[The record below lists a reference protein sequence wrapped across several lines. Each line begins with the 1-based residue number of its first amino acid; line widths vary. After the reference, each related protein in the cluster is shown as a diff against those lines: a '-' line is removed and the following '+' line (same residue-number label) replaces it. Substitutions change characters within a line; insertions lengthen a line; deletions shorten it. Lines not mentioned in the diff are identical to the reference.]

1 MITKSEKSLPEE
13 LELKK
18 VPYERKKK
26 YIKLK
31 NNQTIIIV
39 LILINL
45 CVIIGISFLIY
56 YLFKQKYEIKIQ
68 DYESRIQ
75 AKDNEIEN
83 IQKQLNNKIQEK
95 TEIEKKIKQ
104 EENNPKQKDLS
115 PLEKEY
121 LFDIEFYQKNNM
133 AATEDLNRLGY
144 SLIFHTHTLEKGLS
158 HFDLRPFGEQKV
170 SSIMSILNKELKYEN
185 HEKHFSFINGIN
197 SLREYKRVYEE
208 HKWTDRE
215 EYKKV
220 SDFLKNYENIPE
232 QKTGAYILTKEEL
245 KNDYNIDYKKFIKSR
260 HSTRNYKNQEL
271 KIEDIKEAIEMAKY
285 TASACNRQYIKVHY
299 YPTGQMRQ
307 NVIEYA
313 VGKGGLYL
321 EGVNTFIITFD
332 VNGLIGSGERN
343 QGYFNAGLFSTN
355 LINSFHSLGIGTCLI
370 QFANSVDD
378 EEKLKRLNDVPS
390 NERIAVILYA
400 GYYDEKST
408 VFYISSSGPIDRYY
422 F

>member
-1 MITKSEKSLPEE
+1 MKGKKI
-13 LELKK
+13 KK
-18 VPYERKKK
+18 VPYETNKKF
-26 YIKLK
+26 INLK
-31 NNQTIIIV
+31 NTQTIIIV

-45 CVIIGISFLIY
+45 CVIIGISFLIF
-56 YLFKQKYEIKIQ
+56 YLCKRNYEIKIQ
-68 DYESRIQ
+68 EYETRLQS
-75 AKDNEIEN
+75 KDNEIEN

-307 NVIEYA
+307 NVIKYA

-332 VNGLIGSGERN
+332 VNGLRGNGERN

-355 LINSFHSLGIGTCLI
+355 FVNALHSLGIGTCFI
-370 QFANSVDD
+370 QFSNSVSE
-378 EEKLKRLNDVPS
+378 EEKLKELNQIPS
-390 NERIAVILYA
+390 YERVAVILFA
-400 GYYDEKST
+400 GYYDDKSIFA
-408 VFYISSSGPIDRYY
+408 VSPRKDVDDYLKEHK
-422 F
+422 